1 MTNLTAFFKTL
12 LNKENPTFKKIGL
25 GTVLET
31 AITELNAATTLT
43 GKRVSIDIAAG
54 TNAAAVDISAFSPA
68 ITSIVAIFAITTATG
83 AAAAKL
89 LLAETTDYTFANGVL
104 TTVGDKSA
112 VTLIVVYK

>member
-31 AITELNAATTLT
+31 AITLLNN
-43 GKRVSIDIAAG
+43 RVSIGIAAG
-54 TNAAAVDISAFSPA
+54 ANADVVDTSAFSPT
-68 ITSIVAIFAITTATG
+68 ITSIVSIFAITTATG

-89 LLAETTDYTFANGVL
+89 LLAATTDYTFAGGVL